1 MTEQLDANGTTV
13 FKVKLTD
20 GTAEEVHEIHL
31 GPNLMRTALEL
42 IDRLAQEI
50 GTILGVPVSAES
62 LPSVLKVVNSMRHH
76 YPPERH
82 RS

>member
-20 GTAEEVHEIHL
+20 GAAEEVHEIHL

-42 IDRLAQEI
+42 IDHLAQEI
-50 GTILGVPVSAES
+50 GTILGIPVNAES
-62 LPSVLKVVNSMRHH
+62 IPSVVQAVNSMRHH
-76 YPPERH
+76 Y
-82 RS
+82 SG